1 MTSERKIKANRA
13 NSRASTG
20 PQTPHGRARAARNAL
35 SHGLNLSVCSD
46 PVLSEQVEMFAREI
60 AGADTNVELQN
71 SARLIAEAQIDLCR
85 VRQARHQLLID
96 ALRNPYYDCRANM
109 RAKIKLLSRLLRPN
123 YRRSL
128 WQPWRITS
136 PRRCKPTTSFLSQDA
151 NRLAALDRYE
161 KRALSRR
168 KRALQ
173 TFDSVAARKW
183 AKNNL
188 SL

>member
-136 PRRCKPTTSFLSQDA
+136 PRRCKPSTLFFLQNEPIPA
-151 NRLAALDRYE
+151 PTATKIGLCQPLA
-161 KRALSRR
+161 
-168 KRALQ
+168 ALQ